1 MFANILIG
9 LREGLEASLII
20 AILVTAL
27 VRLDGRTALRR
38 LWLGVGLAVATSV
51 ILGLLLVLVDEAL
64 SERAAEIFAGL
75 TSLAAVGLITWM
87 IFWMARHARGI
98 RAHLHGQVDRALATS
113 ATAVAFVA
121 YFAVVREG
129 LETALF
135 LWTGAQAT
143 GAGASAVVGGLIG
156 LAIAVF
162 LGYLTYRGAVRLN
175 LAKLFTW
182 TGVLL
187 IVVAAGVL
195 RYAIHEF
202 QEAGLLP
209 EGSTAIDVS
218 GTIPPDSVAG
228 TLIRG
233 LVSLS
238 PTMTW
243 LEVVAWLAYLIVTI
257 VAFAL
262 VLRRRVA
269 TPAPATPASAVPASA
284 AVAVEPDAAPSTD
297 APVRVA
303 QKASAVGSP
312 TG

>member
-20 AILVTAL
+20 AILVAAL

-51 ILGLLLVLVDEAL
+51 VLGVVLVLVDETL
-64 SERAAEIFAGL
+64 SERAAQTFAGL

-87 IFWMARHARGI
+87 IFWMARHARGL

-135 LWTGAQAT
+135 LWTGVQAT
-143 GAGASAVVGGLIG
+143 GAGSSALWGGLIG
-156 LAIAVF
+156 LAIAAL
-162 LGYLTYRGAVRLN
+162 LGYLIYRGAVKIN
-175 LAKLFTW
+175 LARLFTW

-195 RYAIHEF
+195 RYAVHEF

-218 GTIPPDSVAG
+218 GTIAPDSVLG
-228 TLIRG
+228 TAIRG

-243 LEVVAWLAYLIVTI
+243 LEVIAWFAYLVVTMT
-257 VAFAL
+257 AF
-262 VLRRRVA
+262 VMMLRRRSV
-269 TPAPATPASAVPASA
+269 TPSASPSSGPAAETKTD
-284 AVAVEPDAAPSTD
+284 AVAGARA
-297 APVRVA
+297 
-303 QKASAVGSP
+303 GSV

>member
-1 MFANILIG
+1 MFANVLIG

-38 LWLGVGLAVATSV
+38 LWLGVGLAVVTSV
-51 ILGLLLVLVDEAL
+51 VLGLVLVVVDEAL
-64 SERAAEIFAGL
+64 SERSAEIFAGI

-135 LWTGAQAT
+135 LWTGAQST

-156 LAIAVF
+156 IAIAVF
-162 LGYLTYRGAVRLN
+162 LGYLTYRGAVKLN

-195 RYAIHEF
+195 RYAVHEF
-202 QEAGLLP
+202 QEVGFLP

-218 GTIPPDSVAG
+218 ATIAPDGVAG

-243 LEVVAWLAYLIVTI
+243 LEVIAWAIYLIVTLI
-257 VAFAL
+257 VFAL
-262 VLRRRVA
+262 VLRRR
-269 TPAPATPASAVPASA
+269 PAPAPSGPAGAANESAGSA
-284 AVAVEPDAAPSTD
+284 AATGG
-297 APVRVA
+297 PV
-303 QKASAVGSP
+303 SETVGS
-312 TG
+312 TAR